1 MKRALLSFL
10 CTGLL
15 ACSAHALMQR
25 IPFERIV
32 QESPW
37 IVRAH
42 VASVD
47 SRWLDDR
54 RNIVTDVKLVVDES
68 WKGGLAVGSTVAV
81 LVRGG
86 KVGRI
91 TESVEHQPSFAPAE
105 DVVLFLRGPADG
117 ARSVTFQEQGK
128 FTVAGG
134 DVITFDQQAKPLAT
148 LRADVSRLA
157 PARGR

>member
-15 ACSAHALMQR
+15 ACTAQALMQR

-32 QESPW
+32 RESPW
-37 IVRAH
+37 IVRAR
-42 VASVD
+42 VTSLD

-68 WKGGLAVGSTVAV
+68 WKGDLAVGATVAV
-81 LVRGG
+81 LVPGG

-91 TESVEHQPSFAPAE
+91 TETVEHQPTFAPGE
-105 DVVLFLRGPADG
+105 DVVLFLRGPASG
-117 ARSVTFQEQGK
+117 ARSVTYLEQGK
-128 FTVAGG
+128 LTVAGS